1 VVSELSSLAGV
12 TASVE
17 RSVVRRVRG
26 DGERRFVFLINQS
39 IEPRSASTQPG
50 VDLLTGRQVSG
61 TIELEP
67 FGVAVIRLD

>member
-1 VVSELSSLAGV
+1 M
-12 TASVE
+12 
-17 RSVVRRVRG
+17 
-26 DGERRFVFLINQS
+26 
-39 IEPRSASTQPG
+39 EPRSAGTQPG